1 MDNKTRHT
9 EIIANYT
16 NSRTSKYYN
25 LNDRVEEIT
34 LTDSAVGDGDT
45 VDITVKDSDRKMLG
59 EYYPGANDTIA
70 CVIFLYGMTGGKS
83 GNIGNQTY
91 HIDSFNYSDY
101 PSKMTLRGISIPKNS
116 EFSKTPQTKTWKN
129 ISLRNIVYS
138 ICSKYT
144 LSNFFDS
151 SCFNPLIVKVEQ
163 SNATDL
169 SFLFNLCREYGNGIK
184 IYSNKL
190 VVFSEETYEKK
201 SAVRTI
207 THKDIIEG
215 SFSARFDL
223 IRQYTGYV
231 YEYDVNNVHWTKSK
245 YFVVKPE
252 IKISVGQCDSE
263 TDGILKG
270 QAKVNEAN
278 RDMQM
283 VNFEIVGDPK
293 MVSTATFNLSGFGG
307 LDGKYYIN
315 RVTSKYSAGNGFTQ
329 EIEARKIQQRL

>member
-1 MDNKTRHT
+1 MDNKIRHT
-9 EIIANYT
+9 EITANYT
-16 NSRTSKYYN
+16 NTRTNKYYN

-34 LTDSAVGDGDT
+34 LTDSAVGEGDT

-59 EYYPGANDTIA
+59 EYYPGVNDTVA
-70 CVIFLYGMTGGKS
+70 CTIFLYGMSGGKS
-83 GNIGNQTY
+83 ANIGNQTF
-91 HIDSFNYSDY
+91 HVDSFSYSDY

-129 ISLRNIVYS
+129 IGLKDIVWS
-138 ICSKYT
+138 ICAKYG
-144 LSNFFDS
+144 LPHYFEAGSY
-151 SCFNPLIVKVEQ
+151 NPRIVKVEQ
-163 SNATDL
+163 SNTTDL
-169 SFLFNLCREYGNGIK
+169 AFLFNLCRDYSNGIK

-190 VVFSEETYEKK
+190 VVFSEEAYEKK
-201 SAVRTI
+201 DTVRTI
-207 THKDIIEG
+207 TARDIIEG

-231 YEYDVNNVHWTKSK
+231 YEYDVGNVHWTKSK
-245 YFVVKPE
+245 YFVTKPE

-263 TDGILKG
+263 VDGILKG

-283 VNFEIVGDPK
+283 VNFEIIGDPK
-293 MVSTATFNLSGFGG
+293 MVSTATFTLAGYGG
-307 LDGKYYIN
+307 LYGKYYIN
-315 RVTSKYSAGNGFTQ
+315 KVTNKYSAANGFTQ